1 MPTLVALLYT
11 CAVFATGA
19 DEAGGVMPSKTI
31 AVVDD
36 NTTFL
41 DLMQE
46 LLTEEGYRVTS
57 HTVGGDAYPA
67 LKEQQPA
74 LIILDIRMEHPESG
88 WQLLEALRLDPATAA
103 IPAIVCSADAR
114 ALREKA
120 AHLRE
125 LRADV
130 LEKPFNLDELVA
142 KVRAGISDPD
152 GNGSVPHS
160 PAAREGDG

>member
-1 MPTLVALLYT
+1 
-11 CAVFATGA
+11 
-19 DEAGGVMPSKTI
+19 MPSKTI

-57 HTVGGDAYPA
+57 HTVGSDAYPT
-67 LKEQQPA
+67 LREQQPA

-88 WQLLEALRLDPATAA
+88 WQLLEVLRLDPATVG
-103 IPAIVCSADAR
+103 IPAIVCSADAW

-130 LEKPFNLDELVA
+130 LEKPFNLDELIV
-142 KVRAGISDPD
+142 KVRAGIGDPD